1 VSIPDVE
8 RHLSSLHPAPTGGAF
23 IGRIDNSPSLRFASN
38 TLSARKEETRRL
50 DAFDKVD
57 LAAAW
62 RTELPQFMARAGVT
76 PQQVAEAFQDAVWGE
91 RFLRLL

>member
-1 VSIPDVE
+1 M
-8 RHLSSLHPAPTGGAF
+8 
-23 IGRIDNSPSLRFASN
+23 
-38 TLSARKEETRRL
+38 

-62 RTELPQFMARAGVT
+62 RTELPIFMSKVGVS
-76 PQQVAEAFQDAVWGE
+76 PQQVAEAFQNATWAE